1 MILFNALA
9 LALREIRRNVLRSG
23 LTALGIIIGVAAV
36 IALVTLGEGA
46 TARVTN
52 DIAALG
58 NNLLVVAPGGERRGG
73 AVEAARAFELAD
85 VDALNREIRGIEAT
99 APMSSRRMV
108 SVFGNQNWPTSVNG
122 STPSYLQV
130 RDWTIAEG
138 RMFSAGEAR
147 AGRALC
153 VLGAT
158 VAEELFGRQNP
169 LSRSLR
175 LDRMSCRVIGVLEAK
190 GEASFGQDQ
199 DDFVLMPLRTYQR
212 RIGGT
217 QRVALIFVSAEDGA
231 ETSDVQR
238 DISALLRDRRGIREG
253 QEDDFRVN
261 DLKEIADTVATTTG
275 ILTALLGAIA
285 GISLLVGGIGIMNI
299 MLVSVTERTR
309 EIGTRLA
316 IGAMER
322 DVLTQFLVEAIV
334 LATIGGA
341 IGIGL
346 GLLCSLAVGRY
357 LELPFV
363 VDPGIVVVAFVFS
376 SLVGIVFGYF
386 PARKAARLNPIDA
399 LRHE

>member
-1 MILFNALA
+1 MIVFNALA
-9 LALREIRRNVLRSG
+9 LALREIRRNALRSG

-36 IALVTLGEGA
+36 IALVTLGKGA

-58 NNLLVVAPGGERRGG
+58 NNLLVVAPGGEQRGG
-73 AVEAARAFELAD
+73 AVEAARSFELSD
-85 VDALNREIRGIEAT
+85 VDAIDRDVRGIAAT

-108 SVFGNQNWPTSVNG
+108 AVFGNQNWPTNVNG
-122 STPSYLQV
+122 STASYVQV
-130 RDWTIAEG
+130 RDWTVAEG
-138 RMFSAGEAR
+138 RMFTDGEAR

-158 VAEELFGRQNP
+158 VVEELFGNQDP
-169 LSRSLR
+169 VGRSVR
-175 LDRMSCRVIGVLEAK
+175 LDRMSCRVIGVFEAK

-199 DDFVLMPLRTYQR
+199 DDFVLMPLRTFQR

-217 QRVALIFVSAEDGA
+217 QRVALIFVSAADSA
-231 ETSDVQR
+231 ETSDVQKH
-238 DISALLRDRRGIREG
+238 ISALMRDRRGIREG

-334 LATIGGA
+334 LATSGGTV
-341 IGIGL
+341 GIGL
-346 GLLCSLAVGRY
+346 GLLCSAAVGRY

-363 VDPGIVVVAFVFS
+363 VDPLIIVVAFAFS
-376 SLVGIVFGYF
+376 GFVGVVFGFF